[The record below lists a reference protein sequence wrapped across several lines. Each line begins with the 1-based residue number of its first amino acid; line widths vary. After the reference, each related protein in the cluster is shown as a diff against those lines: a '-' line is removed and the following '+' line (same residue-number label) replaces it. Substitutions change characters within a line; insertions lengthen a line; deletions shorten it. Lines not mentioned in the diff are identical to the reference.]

1 MRPEL
6 LSRFYVLLAKQ
17 HFLRWVMLGSNQR
30 PLPCEGSAIV
40 CWMFPK
46 LAKFLQMEIF
56 DLWRFSRPFRRFTRV
71 AAWLLHVLAAPKTSV
86 RIEEC
91 KVCSFDTLAGM
102 KCR

>member
-1 MRPEL
+1 
-6 LSRFYVLLAKQ
+6 
-17 HFLRWVMLGSNQR
+17 
-30 PLPCEGSAIV
+30 
-40 CWMFPK
+40 
-46 LAKFLQMEIF
+46 MEIF
-56 DLWRFSRPFRRFTRV
+56 GLWRFSRPFRRFTRV